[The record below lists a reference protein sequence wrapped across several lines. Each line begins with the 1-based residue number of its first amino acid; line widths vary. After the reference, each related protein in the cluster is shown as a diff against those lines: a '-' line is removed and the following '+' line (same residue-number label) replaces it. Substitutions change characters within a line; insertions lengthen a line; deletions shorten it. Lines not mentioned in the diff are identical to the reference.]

1 LIEDDAQESG
11 MDYGYGG
18 FIGFIILV
26 LDIWA
31 LVRILQS
38 GASTGVK
45 VLWIV
50 IILFLPVLGF
60 LLWLLVGPK

>member
-1 LIEDDAQESG
+1 MG
-11 MDYGYGG
+11 YGYGG
-18 FIGFIILV
+18 IIGFIILV

-31 LVRILQS
+31 LVRVLQS

-50 IILFLPVLGF
+50 IILFLPLLGL
-60 LLWLLVGPK
+60 LLWFLVGPK

>member
-1 LIEDDAQESG
+1 MG
-11 MDYGYGG
+11 YGYGG

-50 IILFLPVLGF
+50 IILFLPLLGF

>member
-1 LIEDDAQESG
+1 MG
-11 MDYGYGG
+11 YGYGG
-18 FIGFIILV
+18 IIGFIILV

-50 IILFLPVLGF
+50 IILFLPLLGF